1 MQVAC
6 LLVAD
11 FLIAI
16 ARRGDRRLRGRPVV
30 IGGAPE
36 EHAQVRACSREA
48 ARAGVT
54 IGTTLRKA
62 LSLCPDAVFLPY
74 REREAQ
80 AEAAAIE
87 ALVEGQSPVREVILP
102 GKDGHIHFE
111 TRGLARL
118 FGLSE
123 EAWLAEVHE
132 MIAGQ
137 TGLPVTIAGAEAV
150 FVAHAGAVTF
160 AEMQP
165 EGGSIV
171 IPGQGTRSFLAHLP
185 VEVLPVDP
193 LMHQRLRKFG
203 LECLGLVAEL
213 PFSAMQAQFGK
224 PGARAWELANG
235 KDTGQ
240 LVAKREEW
248 RLVEEADLPAPA
260 ATLEPIVVGTRSL
273 LQRALGRP
281 EVRGHSLRRLD
292 WRLALESGEVL
303 ERRVVFREPT
313 SDAARMLY
321 ALQGKIERLQLP
333 AAALGIG
340 ITLSGLCSEY
350 GHQANLWPR
359 GPKRQKELEDA
370 IHQLNTREGGPQV
383 YRIVEVQPWSRIP
396 ERQRGLVAYEG

>member
-16 ARRGDRRLRGRPVV
+16 ARRGDRRLRGRPIV

-80 AEAAAIE
+80 QEAAAIE
-87 ALVEGQSPVREVILP
+87 ALVEGQSPVREVVAN
-102 GKDGHIHFE
+102 GHIHFE
-111 TRGLARL
+111 TRGLAQL

-123 EAWLAEVHE
+123 EAWLAEVQE

-185 VEVLPVDP
+185 VEVLPVEP

-203 LECLGLVAEL
+203 LECLGQVAEL

-235 KDTGQ
+235 QDSDQ
-240 LVAKREEW
+240 LVAKREEV
-248 RLVEEADLPAPA
+248 RLVEETDLPAPA

-273 LQRALGRP
+273 LQRALARP

-292 WRLALESGEVL
+292 WRLSLESGEVL
-303 ERRVVFREPT
+303 DRRVVFREPT
-313 SDAARMLY
+313 SDPARMLY

-350 GHQANLWPR
+350 GHQGNLWPR

-370 IHQLNTREGGPQV
+370 IHQLNAREGGPQV
-383 YRIVEVQPWSRIP
+383 YRVVDVQPWSRIP
-396 ERQRGLVAYEG
+396 ERQRGLVAFEG